1 MAITKIYK
9 GTNDVTSSFLKAYKG
24 ETEIYTS
31 TPPIPTYLTF
41 QSTSSFTLKVYN
53 NTKNWDGTLYYSTDT
68 TTWNVWSGTTTLS
81 SVGNKLYLRGT
92 GNTIITGFSSDY
104 RWVLAGSNIECIG
117 NIENLLDYETVAL
130 GNHPTMADFCYYYM
144 FYGCTGLTTA
154 PSLPATTLAE
164 SCYRSMFRDCTGLTT
179 APSLPATT
187 LAGSCYLYM
196 FYGCTGLTTAP
207 SLPATTLANYC
218 YYYMFDGCTGLTTA
232 PSLPATTLAESCY
245 RYMFQGCTGLTT
257 APSLPAT
264 TLANY
269 CYSGMFQDCTGLTTA
284 PSLPATTL
292 AENCYRAMFYGC
304 TALKVS
310 TTKVGSY
317 QYAWRIPTS
326 GAGTTATNWNY
337 NMLYNTGG
345 TFSGPPTI
353 NITYYVENP
362 PV

>member
-24 ETEIYTS
+24 ETEVFTS

-41 QSTSSFTLKVYN
+41 QSTSSFTLKVYD
-53 NTKNWDGTLYYSTDT
+53 NTKHWDGTLYYSTDT

-92 GNTIITGFSSDY
+92 GNTVITGSSFSY
-104 RWVLAGSNIECIG
+104 RWVLTGSNIECIG

-130 GNHPTMADFCYYYM
+130 GNHPTMAN
-144 FYGCTGLTTA
+144 
-154 PSLPATTLAE
+154 
-164 SCYRSMFRDCTGLTT
+164 SCYSYMFRDCTGLTT

-187 LAGSCYLYM
+187 LADSCYQSMFQGCTSLTTAPSLPATTLANSCYYYM
-196 FYGCTGLTTAP
+196 FRDCTGLTTAP

-218 YYYMFDGCTGLTTA
+218 YAYMF
-232 PSLPATTLAESCY
+232 S
-245 RYMFQGCTGLTT
+245 
-257 APSLPAT
+257 
-264 TLANY
+264 
-269 CYSGMFQDCTGLTTA
+269 
-284 PSLPATTL
+284 
-292 AENCYRAMFYGC
+292 GC

-310 TTKVGSY
+310 ESRTGSY

-326 GAGTTATNWNY
+326 GIGTTAPGWNS
-337 NMLYNTGG
+337 NMLSNTGG
-345 TFSGPPTI
+345 TFTSYPSI
-353 NITYYVENP
+353 NTTYYVENP